1 MVAQQDNAM
10 MTLQDRCLGLPYLER
25 LNLCSALQESILQER
40 MERRHPR
47 PSRCGVLTALMEETI
62 GETIP
67 SKSRETRFVW
77 ARAMV
82 VYQLRQEGFTLMEI
96 GRMMGMHH
104 SSVFH
109 LEGKMK
115 DALMYSFAYRDVID
129 IWKQFQNRI
138 QDDIQR
144 GTTQDLICV

>member
-1 MVAQQDNAM
+1 
-10 MTLQDRCLGLPYLER
+10 MTEFARKALDLPVEER
-25 LNLCSALQESILQER
+25 VSLISILQASL
-40 MERRHPR
+40 RRHPHGNGNR
-47 PSRCGVLTALMEETI
+47 AGELLDIIGDIYGCDIPLRSRKAEY
-62 GETIP
+62 
-67 SKSRETRFVW
+67 VW

>member
-1 MVAQQDNAM
+1 MKTEKTKMHFAD
-10 MTLQDRCLGLPYLER
+10 TYLISPTNP
-25 LNLCSALQESILQER
+25 LTVNLIGAGGTGSK
-40 MERRHPR
+40 
-47 PSRCGVLTALMEETI
+47 VLTALMEETI

-138 QDDIQR
+138 NNDIQR